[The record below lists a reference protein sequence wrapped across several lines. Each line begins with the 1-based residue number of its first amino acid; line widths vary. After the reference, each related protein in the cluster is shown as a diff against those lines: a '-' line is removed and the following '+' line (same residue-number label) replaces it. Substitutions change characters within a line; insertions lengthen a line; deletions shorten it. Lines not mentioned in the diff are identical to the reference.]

1 MKAREFVVESAKTAS
16 AEQVWNYVDGIHP
29 DDQKGGGFLKSLII
43 RNPQYELKR
52 IPLSSIHIPDQEYD
66 DEEQDPEQ
74 DPYNRVQTVDP
85 EHAGEYSANFVDRR
99 PIVVDTEGW
108 IIDGNHRAW
117 AAANLLNKSDI
128 MAWVPVSQ
136 LTELGNAPAEYKPNR
151 KRKRSLFHATV
162 DGHWVDVFFDRSEF
176 NNTLHI
182 TFTVNG
188 DYDTPSQPT
197 SASKSTVR
205 ILSTVLNVI
214 KQQLPEYIAKTRP
227 PGISF
232 TAKGDNRANL
242 YRKYFVPVVQD
253 ILGPKWQH
261 EEYPSM
267 GMTVFHWKPV
277 KKQGVAEA
285 FDQPYAFHWD
295 NNQDDPGAE
304 QDPKYDALARLPDGT
319 NLTINFYT
327 DSSVDDNEDW
337 VVEFWRDN
345 RLDISGAGDAQRVFA
360 TVLTAIGQFIEM
372 EQPETL
378 RFTADKDV
386 EPGQKPMSRSNL
398 YDRLVQRYAQV
409 WGYRLDRS
417 DMADTT
423 VYLLYRIR

>member
-1 MKAREFVVESAKTAS
+1 MKAHEFVVESVKTAS

-29 DDQKGGGFLKSLII
+29 DDQKGGGFLKGLIM
-43 RNPQYELKR
+43 RYPQYELQR

-66 DEEQDPEQ
+66 DEEQEPEA

-99 PIVVDTEGW
+99 PIVVDSQGW

-117 AAANLLNKSDI
+117 AAAELLNRSDI
-128 MAWVPVSQ
+128 IAWVPVSQ
-136 LTELGNAPAEYKPNR
+136 LTELGNAPADYKPNR
-151 KRKRSLFHATV
+151 KRKRSLFHSTV

-214 KQQLPEYIAKTRP
+214 KQQLPEYVAKTRP

-277 KKQGVAEA
+277 KKQGVTEA
-285 FDQPYAFHWD
+285 FDQPYAFRWE
-295 NNQDDPGAE
+295 NNDDL
-304 QDPKYDALARLPDGT
+304 DPDLDPRYDALARLPDGT

-337 VVEFWRDN
+337 VVEFWRGN

-398 YDRLVQRYAQV
+398 YDRLVQRYAQA

-423 VYLLYRIR
+423 VYLLHRIR

>member
-1 MKAREFVVESAKTAS
+1 MKAREFVVESVETAS
-16 AEQVWNYVDGIHP
+16 AEQVWNYVDQIHP
-29 DDQKGGGFLKSLII
+29 DDQKGGGFLKGLIM
-43 RNPQYELKR
+43 RYPHYELRR

-66 DEEQDPEQ
+66 DEEQEPEE

-99 PIVVDTEGW
+99 PIVIDSQGW

-117 AAANLLNKSDI
+117 AASELLNRSDI
-128 MAWVPVSQ
+128 MAWVPVAQ
-136 LTELGNAPAEYKPNR
+136 LNELGNAPADYKPNR

-162 DGHWVDVFFDRSEF
+162 DNQWVDVFFDRSEF
-176 NNTLHI
+176 NDTLHI
-182 TFTVNG
+182 TFAVNG
-188 DYDTPSQPT
+188 DYDAPEQPT
-197 SASKSTVR
+197 SASKSTVK
-205 ILSTVLNVI
+205 ILSTVLNII
-214 KQQLPEYIAKTRP
+214 KQQLPEYMAKARP
-227 PGISF
+227 PAISF
-232 TAKGDNRANL
+232 TSKQDNRTSL
-242 YRKYFVPVVQD
+242 YRKYFVPVIQN

-267 GMTVFHWKPV
+267 GMTVFHWRPI
-277 KKQGVAEA
+277 KKQDVTEA
-285 FDQPYAFHWD
+285 FNQPYAFRWE
-295 NNQDDPGAE
+295 NNDDLDPDL
-304 QDPKYDALARLPDGT
+304 DPKYDAYVKLPDGGH
-319 NLTINFYT
+319 LEINFYT
-327 DSSVDDNEDW
+327 DSTVDGNEDW
-337 VVEFWRDN
+337 VVEFWRD
-345 RLDISGAGDAQRVFA
+345 RSLGITGAGDQQRVFA

-398 YDRLVQRYAQV
+398 YDRLVQRYAQA

>member
-1 MKAREFVVESAKTAS
+1 MKAHEFVVESVKTAS

-29 DDQKGGGFLKSLII
+29 DDQKGGGFLKSLIM
-43 RNPQYELKR
+43 RNPRYELRR

-66 DEEQDPEQ
+66 DEEQDSKTD
-74 DPYNRVQTVDP
+74 DPYNRAMFVDP
-85 EHAGEYSANFVDRR
+85 AHAGEYSQHRIDRD
-99 PIVVDTEGW
+99 PIVVDAQGH
-108 IIDGNHRAW
+108 ILDGNHRAW
-117 AAANLLNKSDI
+117 AAAELLNKSDI

-151 KRKRSLFHATV
+151 KRKRSLFHSTV
-162 DGHWVDVFFDRSEF
+162 DNHWVDVFFDRSEF

-214 KQQLPEYIAKTRP
+214 KQQLPEYVAKTRP

-242 YRKYFVPVVQD
+242 YRRYFVPVVQD

-285 FDQPYAFHWD
+285 FDQPYAFRWD
-295 NNQDDPGAE
+295 NNHDEPDADE
-304 QDPKYDALARLPDGT
+304 KYDALARLPDGT

-327 DSSVDDNEDW
+327 DPGVDGDEDW
-337 VVEFWRDN
+337 VVEFWRNN

-372 EQPETL
+372 EEPETL

-398 YDRLVQRYAQV
+398 YDRLVQRYAQA

>member
-16 AEQVWNYVDGIHP
+16 AEQVWNYVDQIHP
-29 DDQKGGGFLKSLII
+29 DDQKGGGFLKGLIM
-43 RNPQYELKR
+43 RYPQYELRR

-66 DEEQDPEQ
+66 DEEQDSKTD
-74 DPYNRVQTVDP
+74 DPYNRAMFVDP
-85 EHAGEYSANFVDRR
+85 AHAGEYSQHRIDRD
-99 PIVVDTEGW
+99 PIVVDAQGH
-108 IIDGNHRAW
+108 ILDGNHRAW
-117 AAANLLNKSDI
+117 AAAELMNKQDI
-128 MAWVPVSQ
+128 MAWVPVAQ

-151 KRKRSLFHATV
+151 KRKRSLFHSTV
-162 DGHWVDVFFDRSEF
+162 DNHWVDVFFDRSEF

-214 KQQLPEYIAKTRP
+214 KQQLPEYVAKTRP

-242 YRKYFVPVVQD
+242 YRRYFVPVVQD

-285 FDQPYAFHWD
+285 FDQPYAFRWD
-295 NNQDDPGAE
+295 NNHDEPDADE
-304 QDPKYDALARLPDGT
+304 KYDALARLPDGT

-327 DSSVDDNEDW
+327 DPGVDGDEDW
-337 VVEFWRDN
+337 VVEFWRNN

-398 YDRLVQRYAQV
+398 YDRLVQRYAQA

>member
-1 MKAREFVVESAKTAS
+1 MKAREFVVESVETAS
-16 AEQVWNYVDGIHP
+16 AEQVWNYVDQIHP
-29 DDQKGGGFLKSLII
+29 DDQKGGGFLKGLIM
-43 RNPQYELKR
+43 RYPHYELRR

-66 DEEQDPEQ
+66 DEEQEPEE

-99 PIVVDTEGW
+99 PIVIDSQGW

-117 AAANLLNKSDI
+117 AASELLNRSDI
-128 MAWVPVSQ
+128 MAWVPVAQ
-136 LTELGNAPAEYKPNR
+136 LNELGNAPADYKPNR

-162 DGHWVDVFFDRSEF
+162 DNQWVDVFFDRSEF
-176 NNTLHI
+176 NDTLHI
-182 TFTVNG
+182 TFAVNNN
-188 DYDTPSQPT
+188 YDTPSQPT
-197 SASKSTVR
+197 GASKSTVR
-205 ILSTVLNVI
+205 ILSTVLNII
-214 KQQLPEYIAKTRP
+214 KQQLPEYIAKARP

-232 TAKGDNRANL
+232 TAKGDNRASL
-242 YRKYFVPVVQD
+242 YRKYFVPVVQN
-253 ILGPKWQH
+253 ILGPKWAH

-277 KKQGVAEA
+277 KKQGIAEV
-285 FDQPYAFHWD
+285 FNQPYAFRWDSDSD
-295 NNQDDPGAE
+295 NNTYNAHT
-304 QDPKYDALARLPDGT
+304 RLPDGT
-319 NLTINFYT
+319 SLEINFYT
-327 DSSVDDNEDW
+327 DPGVDGDEDW
-337 VVEFWRDN
+337 VVEFWRN
-345 RLDISGAGDAQRVFA
+345 RSLDVTGAGDAQRVFA

-372 EQPETL
+372 QEPETL

-398 YDRLVQRYAQV
+398 YDRLVQRYAQT

-417 DMADTT
+417 DMANTT

>member
-1 MKAREFVVESAKTAS
+1 MKAREFVVESVETAS

-29 DDQKGGGFLKSLII
+29 DDQKGGGFLKGLIM
-43 RNPQYELKR
+43 RNPQYELRR

-66 DEEQDPEQ
+66 DEEQEPEA
-74 DPYNRVQTVDP
+74 DPYNRVQAIDP

-99 PIVVDTEGW
+99 PIVIDSEGW

-117 AAANLLNKSDI
+117 AAAELLNRSDI
-128 MAWVPVSQ
+128 MAWVPVAQ
-136 LTELGNAPAEYKPNR
+136 LNELGNAPADYKPNR

-162 DGHWVDVFFDRSEF
+162 DNQWVDVFFDRSEF
-176 NNTLHI
+176 NDTLHI
-182 TFTVNG
+182 TFAVNG

-205 ILSTVLNVI
+205 ILSTVLNII
-214 KQQLPEYIAKTRP
+214 KQQLPEYIAKARP

-232 TAKGDNRANL
+232 TAKGDNRASL
-242 YRKYFVPVVQD
+242 YRKYFVPVVQN
-253 ILGPKWQH
+253 ILGPKWTH

-277 KKQGVAEA
+277 KKQGIAEV
-285 FDQPYAFHWD
+285 FDQPYAFRWD
-295 NNQDDPGAE
+295 SDSDNDTYNAHT
-304 QDPKYDALARLPDGT
+304 RLPDCT
-319 NLTINFYT
+319 SLEINFYT
-327 DSSVDDNEDW
+327 DPGVDGNEDW
-337 VVEFWRDN
+337 VVEFWRN
-345 RLDISGAGDAQRVFA
+345 RSLDVTGAGDAQRVFA

-372 EQPETL
+372 QEPETL

-398 YDRLVQRYAQV
+398 YDRLVQRYAQA

-423 VYLLYRIR
+423 VYLLYRLR